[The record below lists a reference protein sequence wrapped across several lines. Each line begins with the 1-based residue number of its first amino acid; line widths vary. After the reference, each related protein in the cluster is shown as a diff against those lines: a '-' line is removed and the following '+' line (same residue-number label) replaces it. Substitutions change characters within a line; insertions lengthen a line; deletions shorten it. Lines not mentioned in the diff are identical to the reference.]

1 MGPVNFQFG
10 SYLRNPDS
18 TSTYRVAFLLIIL
31 VFPGGHAS
39 TSMAHS
45 DDQPTAEDLNTV
57 ETPPAPVS
65 EEAEPLKSETSA
77 EPSEEGEGENGDESA
92 TGQQD
97 IAPAIE
103 NSDSTE
109 SESKTGEETSDES
122 EIQQVTKIVIL
133 VQGNA
138 GILKPIRGAEVFVS
152 IKDHDDMQTST
163 NAKGLANINIPSGR
177 VKIQVAAK
185 DWKTFGEFYDLK
197 GEMEEIQIT
206 LESRK
211 PGEQ

>member
-1 MGPVNFQFG
+1 MGPVNIQFG
-10 SYLRNPDS
+10 SYLRDPDS
-18 TSTYRVAFLLIIL
+18 TSAYRVAFLLLIL
-31 VFPGGHAS
+31 VFLGGHAS
-39 TSMAHS
+39 TSMAHGE
-45 DDQPTAEDLNTV
+45 DQPTAEDLTTV
-57 ETPPAPVS
+57 ETPPAPIS

-77 EPSEEGEGENGDESA
+77 EPSQEGEGENGDEST

-103 NSDSTE
+103 DSDSTE
-109 SESKTGEETSDES
+109 SESKTGEETSDER
-122 EIQQVTKIVIL
+122 EREPVTKVVIL
-133 VQGNA
+133 VQGNT

-177 VKIQVAAK
+177 VKIQVTAK

-197 GEMEEIQIT
+197 GEIEEIQIT

-211 PGEQ
+211 RGDQ